1 MPTFYYNSDR
11 ELYLEEI
18 SFKDLCQDYVTPFYV
33 YSKSL
38 IDQNCLD
45 VMKYT
50 QSYNLTPYFAL
61 KANYN
66 PAILNLIFKHGLGAD
81 VVSGG
86 EMFFAEKAGIDAQKI
101 VFAGVGKTDQEI
113 ATAIQKQIHSLNVES
128 EEELGRIEKISSELQ
143 TPVNIA
149 IRVNPDIDPKTH
161 PYISTGLHSNK
172 FGVTREKAIEL
183 YKRAAQH
190 SFINPIGVHVHIG
203 SQIDQTDPFT
213 DTATYLLRFIEELRS
228 IKIDIRFVDLGG
240 GIGINYQN
248 QLDDAG
254 SPRTFIDRIL
264 PKMLE
269 PFAETGLH
277 LMVELGRSIIG
288 SAGFLVTRVLYTKE
302 TPVKKFVIID
312 AAMNNLLRP
321 SLYQAHHQ
329 ILKSKLDTDKIE
341 MVDVVGPVCE
351 TSDFL
356 ARDRELPVARTGD
369 FLVVTGAG
377 AYGQALSS
385 IYNLRPTIPEYLVD
399 GNSVKTIYPGETIE
413 TIASRYTW

>member
-11 ELYLEEI
+11 ELCLEEI
-18 SFKDLCQDYVTPFYV
+18 SFNDLCKDYVTPFYV

-50 QSYNLTPYFAL
+50 QSHKLTPYFAL

-66 PAILNLIFKHGLGAD
+66 PAILKLIFKHGLGAD

-86 EMFFAEKAGIDAQKI
+86 EMYFAEKAGIDAQKI

-113 ATAIQKQIHSLNVES
+113 STAIRKQIHSLNVES
-128 EEELGRIEKISSELQ
+128 EAELGRIEEISSELQ
-143 TPVNIA
+143 TMVNIA

-190 SFINPIGVHVHIG
+190 PFINPTGVHVHIG
-203 SQIDQTDPFT
+203 SQIEQTDPFT
-213 DTATYLLRFIEELRS
+213 DTANYLLRLIDELRS

-248 QLDDAG
+248 QLDDAR
-254 SPRTFIDRIL
+254 SPRTYIDRIL

-269 PFAETGLH
+269 PFAGTGLQ

-302 TPVKKFVIID
+302 TPLKKFVIVD
-312 AAMNNLLRP
+312 AAMNNLIRP

-329 ILKSKLDTDKIE
+329 ILKSRLNDEKTEK
-341 MVDVVGPVCE
+341 VDVVGPVCE

-356 ARDRELPVARTGD
+356 ARDRELPAVKTGD
-369 FLVVTGAG
+369 FMIISGAG

-385 IYNLRPTIPEYLVD
+385 VYNLRPTIPEYLVD
-399 GNSVKTIYPGETIE
+399 GKTVNTIYPGETIE
-413 TIASRYTW
+413 TIASRYSW